1 LATVIGGGEAV
12 IGERLGFCVWTRRG
26 ARQTVDPMSRATL
39 RLRPWQRRAL
49 DVFQTSD
56 ASDFLAVATPGAGK
70 TTFALTA
77 ARLTMPNL
85 PGRLV
90 VVAPTRH
97 LKEQWADAAQNF
109 GLHLVVDWSPG
120 DLLPRDAHGVVTTFQ
135 QVGSSPEPFFSLSQG
150 GFVILDE
157 IHHAGEERSWGDG
170 VKVAFDAAARRLAL
184 SGTPFRS
191 DTQSIP
197 FVRYEHDLVVPD
209 IEYGYG
215 DALSDGGVVR
225 PVFFPRFGGQMEWT
239 APDGAQLAASFD
251 DPLARTQANQRLR
264 AALSLDGEWLPTV
277 LGHANEQLNRI
288 RKTQPAAGGLV
299 IAIDRDHARGIVR
312 LFRDRFGIRAEI
324 ATSEDADASSK
335 ITAFAASDR
344 PWIVAVRMISE
355 GVDIPRLRVGVYA
368 TTTTTELFF
377 RQAVGRIV
385 RHMASAGR
393 QRAYMFIP
401 DDNRLRHFGNTI
413 ADSRRH
419 SLTKESSVERDV
431 IEPVEGDWDSPGEPD
446 QMSLF
451 AVHSATAS
459 EPAEDLD
466 VLADEGPDDGSVAAG
481 VAGSSAAAGPI
492 DDDSLVIDLT
502 SVPLPGGTSATGDA
516 YANFGVGPAPDR
528 NERDRLRRLNTDLT
542 KELVALTGRPHAVV
556 NGELN
561 RRAGI
566 AKLSEATIVQLNKRT
581 RAAEDW
587 LRQEHRRRR
596 FSSLR

>member
-1 LATVIGGGEAV
+1 MAGPDHGDG
-12 IGERLGFCVWTRRG
+12 R
-26 ARQTVDPMSRATL
+26 
-39 RLRPWQRRAL
+39 
-49 DVFQTSD
+49 
-56 ASDFLAVATPGAGK
+56 DFLAVATPGAGK

-77 ARLTMPNL
+77 ARLSLPNL

-97 LKEQWADAAQNF
+97 LKEQWADAAARF
-109 GLHLVVDWSPG
+109 GLSLVVDWVPG
-120 DLLPRDAHGVVTTFQ
+120 DLLPADCHGLVTTYQ
-135 QVGSSPEPFFSLSQG
+135 QVGSSPEPFFALSQG

-170 VKVAFDAAARRLAL
+170 VKIAFDAAGRRLAL

-197 FVRYEHDLVVPD
+197 FVRYHLDEAVPD

-215 DALSDGGVVR
+215 DALSDGRVVR
-225 PVFFPRFGGQMEWT
+225 PVYFPRFGGHMEWT
-239 APDGAQLAASFD
+239 APDGALLAATFD

-264 AALSLDGEWLPTV
+264 AALSLEGEWLPTV
-277 LGHANEQLNRI
+277 LGHANQQLARI
-288 RKTQPAAGGLV
+288 RERHADAGGLV
-299 IAIDRDHARGIVR
+299 IAMDQDHARGIVR
-312 LFRDRFGIRAEI
+312 ILRDRFRIRAAI
-324 ATSEDADASSK
+324 ATSEDTEASRRISE
-335 ITAFAASDR
+335 FAAGSE

-385 RHMASAGR
+385 RHVPGAGL
-393 QRAYMFIP
+393 QRAYMFLP
-401 DDNRLRHFGNTI
+401 DDRRLRHFGYTI
-413 ADSRRH
+413 ADARRH
-419 SLTKESSVERDV
+419 SLRKETR
-431 IEPVEGDWDSPGEPD
+431 EGDTEREVTEAAD

-459 EPAEDLD
+459 ELDAE
-466 VLADEGPDDGSVAAG
+466 ADIFTEHEVDDEHDDEAG
-481 VAGSSAAAGPI
+481 ESSE
-492 DDDSLVIDLT
+492 LLIDLT
-502 SVPLPGGTSATGDA
+502 AVPLPGGATP
-516 YANFGVGPAPDR
+516 GVALGAPGGDR
-528 NERDRLRRLNTDLT
+528 NERDRLRRLNTDLA
-542 KELVALTGRPHAVV
+542 KQLVDLTGMPHRMV

-566 AKLSEATIVQLNKRT
+566 TKISEATIVQLNKRS

-587 LRQEHRRRR
+587 LRQESRRRR
-596 FSSLR
+596 FPVS

>member
-1 LATVIGGGEAV
+1 MA
-12 IGERLGFCVWTRRG
+12 
-26 ARQTVDPMSRATL
+26 SSKL

-49 DVFQTSD
+49 DTFL
-56 ASDFLAVATPGAGK
+56 ASNEPNFLAVATPGAGK

-77 ARLTMPNL
+77 ARLSLPNL

-97 LKEQWADAAQNF
+97 LKEQWADAAARF
-109 GLHLVVDWSPG
+109 SLHLVVDWSPG
-120 DLLPRDAHGVVTTFQ
+120 DLLPADAHGVVTTYQ
-135 QVGSSPEPFFSLSQG
+135 QVGSTPEPFFALSQG

-170 VKVAFDAAARRLAL
+170 VKMAFDAAARRLAL

-197 FVRYEHDLVVPD
+197 FVRYLADEVVPD
-209 IEYGYG
+209 IDYGYNE
-215 DALSDGGVVR
+215 ALADRQVVR
-225 PVFFPRFGGQMEWT
+225 PVYFPRFGGQMEWT
-239 APDGAQLAASFD
+239 APDGAMLAASFD

-264 AALSLDGEWLPTV
+264 AALSLEGEWLPTV
-277 LGHANEQLNRI
+277 LGHANEQLLRI
-288 RKTQPAAGGLV
+288 REKQKNAGGLV
-299 IAIDRDHARGIVR
+299 IATDQDHARGIAKLLR
-312 LFRDRFGIRAEI
+312 ERFGVKAEI
-324 ATSEDADASSK
+324 ATSEDPDASKK
-335 ITAFAASDR
+335 ITAFAESDR

-385 RHMASAGR
+385 RHIPGAGR

-401 DDNRLRHFGNTI
+401 DDHRLRHFGYTI

-419 SLTKESSVERDV
+419 NLHKDSRGERTDD
-431 IEPVEGDWDSPGEPD
+431 EERERTDDAD

-459 EPAEDLD
+459 ELEADTGIFIEDEEERD
-466 VLADEGPDDGSVAAG
+466 TPTATESDE
-481 VAGSSAAAGPI
+481 
-492 DDDSLVIDLT
+492 LVIDLT
-502 SVPLPGGTSATGDA
+502 QVPLPGGTPAT
-516 YANFGVGPAPDR
+516 VGSLGPTGAPVGDR
-528 NERDRLRRLNTDLT
+528 NERDRLRRINTDLT
-542 KELVALTGRPHAVV
+542 KELVELTGKGHKIV

-566 AKLSEATIVQLNKRT
+566 SKISEATIIELNRRS
-581 RAAEDW
+581 RAAEEW
-587 LRQEHRRRR
+587 LRQEHRRKR
-596 FSSLR
+596 FTSFTG